1 MTQSAPPRR
10 SPILAF
16 LLGAGSA
23 GAVTVMV
30 AWLLFF
36 QSGLRI
42 DLSRPA
48 VVQRI
53 QRLQRLETVVYS
65 MEKIVSGAQDN
76 AYLPR
81 ILGGDRILL
90 IVLGEVT
97 AGIDLGRLEDSKID
111 LKGRRIEI
119 ELPAAE
125 VFSARLD
132 NERTRVYSRE
142 TGLFTAPDPNL
153 ESEVRREAE
162 RQVRQ
167 AAIEGGILK
176 TAADNGRATLTGL
189 LEGLGFETV
198 VIR

>member
-1 MTQSAPPRR
+1 MKY
-10 SPILAF
+10 
-16 LLGAGSA
+16 LLGAVA
-23 GAVTVMV
+23 GVLAAMVV

-36 QSGLRI
+36 QSGLHI

-53 QRLQRLETVVYS
+53 QRLQRLETVVFS
-65 MEKIVSGAQDN
+65 MEKIVTGTQDN

-90 IVLGEVT
+90 IVHGEVI
-97 AGIDLGRLEDSKID
+97 AGIDLAKLDDSKISI
-111 LKGRRIEI
+111 KGRGIEI
-119 ELPAAE
+119 EMPPAE
-125 VFSARLD
+125 VFSTRLD

-162 RQVRQ
+162 RQIRQ
-167 AAIEGGILK
+167 SALDSAILK
-176 TAADNGRATLTGL
+176 TAADNAHATLSGL
-189 LEGLGFETV
+189 LEGLGFESV

>member
-1 MTQSAPPRR
+1 MTASVPGRR
-10 SPILAF
+10 SPVLAF
-16 LLGAGSA
+16 LLGLVAA
-23 GAVTVMV
+23 GALAVVIG
-30 AWLLFF
+30 WLLFF
-36 QSGLRI
+36 RSGLHI

-53 QRLQRLETVVYS
+53 QHLQRLETVVYS
-65 MEKIVSGAQDN
+65 MEKIVTGTQDN

-90 IVLGEVT
+90 IVMGEVT
-97 AGIDLGRLEDSKID
+97 AGIDLGRLDDSKID
-111 LKGRRIEI
+111 IKGRNITI
-119 ELPAAE
+119 ELPPAE
-125 VFSARLD
+125 VFSTRLD

-162 RQVRQ
+162 RQIRQ
-167 AAIEGGILK
+167 SAIDGGILK
-176 TAADNGRATLTGL
+176 NAADNGRATLSGL
-189 LEGLGFETV
+189 LEGLGFESV

>member
-1 MTQSAPPRR
+1 MRR

-16 LLGAGSA
+16 LLGLAAATALAFLVG
-23 GAVTVMV
+23 
-30 AWLLFF
+30 WLLFF
-36 QSGLRI
+36 QSGLHI

-65 MEKIVSGAQDN
+65 MEKIVTATQDN

-81 ILGGDRILL
+81 MLAGERILL
-90 IVLGEVT
+90 IVFGEVT
-97 AGIDLGRLEDSKID
+97 AGIDLGKLEDAKID
-111 LKGRRIEI
+111 IKGRRIEI
-119 ELPAAE
+119 ELPPAE
-125 VFSARLD
+125 VFSARID
-132 NERTRVYSRE
+132 NERTKVYSRE
-142 TGLFTAPDPNL
+142 TGLFTSPDPNL

-176 TAADNGRATLTGL
+176 TAAENGRATLTGV
-189 LEGLGFETV
+189 LEGLGFESV

>member
-1 MTQSAPPRR
+1 MTQSAPAGR

-16 LLGAGSA
+16 FLGLVA
-23 GAVTVMV
+23 AVVV
-30 AWLLFF
+30 GWLLFF

-65 MEKIVSGAQDN
+65 MEKIVSGTQDN

-90 IVLGEVT
+90 IVHGEVT
-97 AGIDLGRLEDSKID
+97 AGIDLGRLDDSKIEII
-111 LKGRRIEI
+111 GGGIEI
-119 ELPAAE
+119 ELPPAE
-125 VFSARLD
+125 VFSTRID
-132 NERTRVYSRE
+132 NERTKVYSRE
-142 TGLFTAPDPNL
+142 TGLFTTPDPNL
-153 ESEVRREAE
+153 ESEARREAE
-162 RQVRQ
+162 RQIRQ
-167 AAIEGGILK
+167 SALDSGILK
-176 TAADNGRATLTGL
+176 TAAENARGTLSGL
-189 LEGLGFETV
+189 LEGLGFESV

>member
-1 MTQSAPPRR
+1 MK
-10 SPILAF
+10 F
-16 LLGAGSA
+16 LLGVVAG
-23 GAVTVMV
+23 GAVAVVV

-65 MEKIVSGAQDN
+65 IEKIVTGSQDN

-81 ILGGDRILL
+81 MLAGDRILL
-90 IVLGEVT
+90 IVHGEVV
-97 AGIDLGRLEDSKID
+97 AGIDLARLDDSKIAI
-111 LKGRRIEI
+111 KGRSIEI
-119 ELPAAE
+119 AMPTAE
-125 VFSARLD
+125 VFSTRLD

-167 AAIEGGILK
+167 SAIDGGILR
-176 TAADNGRATLTGL
+176 TATENGRATLSGL
-189 LEGLGFETV
+189 LEGLGFEAV
-198 VIR
+198 VVR

>member
-1 MTQSAPPRR
+1 MKTR
-10 SPILAF
+10 PILAF
-16 LLGAGSA
+16 LLGLAA
-23 GAVTVMV
+23 ATAMAVVV
-30 AWLLFF
+30 GWLLFF

-65 MEKIVSGAQDN
+65 MEKIVTGTQDN

-81 ILGGDRILL
+81 MLAGERILL
-90 IVLGEVT
+90 IVFGEVT
-97 AGIDLGRLEDSKID
+97 AGIDLGKLEDAKID
-111 LKGRRIEI
+111 IKGRRIEL
-119 ELPAAE
+119 ELPPAE
-125 VFSARLD
+125 VFSARID
-132 NERTRVYSRE
+132 NERTKVYSRE
-142 TGLFTAPDPNL
+142 TGVFTSPDPNL

-176 TAADNGRATLTGL
+176 TAAENGHATLTGL
-189 LEGLGFETV
+189 LEGLGFESV

>member
-1 MTQSAPPRR
+1 MRR

-16 LLGAGSA
+16 LVGVVAA
-23 GAVTVMV
+23 GALAAVVS
-30 AWLLFF
+30 WLLFF

-65 MEKIVSGAQDN
+65 MEKIVTGTQDN

-81 ILGGDRILL
+81 MLAGERILL
-90 IVLGEVT
+90 IVHGEVV
-97 AGIDLGRLEDSKID
+97 AGIDLARLEDAKVDI
-111 LKGRRIEI
+111 KGRRIEI
-119 ELPAAE
+119 ELPPAE

-132 NERTRVYSRE
+132 NERTQVYSRE
-142 TGLFTAPDPNL
+142 TGLFTKPDPNL
-153 ESEVRREAE
+153 ESQVRREAE

-167 AAIEGGILK
+167 SAIEGGILK
-176 TAADNGRATLTGL
+176 TAAENGRATLTGV
-189 LEGLGFETV
+189 LEGLGFESV